1 MVKQVLKCK
10 ITQTL
15 LGSVIQSY
23 REYVRICD
31 FTMGVYETPEYWY
44 TTGITRALAKN
55 YTSKNIYPV
64 LEDSMTGITSHRYE
78 GQKGRFPNKL
88 RKSGRTDIALWRYNY
103 TEDDWEPISVIE
115 VKRGWGWGGD
125 PFKKDI
131 ERIISSIDKLGKRN
145 KAGSLDGG
153 FFIVV
158 SDYWEKTRKEMIEK
172 FEKDFDN
179 IWDKIDDIIDDD
191 HHKFNGYMEYSEYN
205 KENETM
211 GAVMVFK
218 FR

>member
-1 MVKQVLKCK
+1 MVKQVRKCK

-15 LGSVIQSY
+15 LETVIQSY

-64 LEDSMTGITSHRYE
+64 LEDSMTGITSHRHE

-103 TEDDWEPISVIE
+103 SEDDWDCLLYTSPSPRD
-115 VKRGWGWGGD
+115 RG
-125 PFKKDI
+125 
-131 ERIISSIDKLGKRN
+131 
-145 KAGSLDGG
+145 
-153 FFIVV
+153 
-158 SDYWEKTRKEMIEK
+158 
-172 FEKDFDN
+172 
-179 IWDKIDDIIDDD
+179 
-191 HHKFNGYMEYSEYN
+191 
-205 KENETM
+205 
-211 GAVMVFK
+211 
-218 FR
+218 